1 MAVAKIRTGVSIG
14 FNCGTIT
21 VFRKSATSLC
31 GVHRVSSTVFLL
43 LERQDPAIS
52 PMNSDNKFHP
62 ERSFSR
68 VTNSET
74 CQDISRY
81 QMISNKPS
89 NEPFI
94 PPWRPSNN
102 PSLVRSVPLH
112 SQPRSSTLT
121 PNHRFEELNAKI
133 AAEFTL
139 NRLSKMIKGKES
151 VAVSKV
157 KVVVSWAANLSADQN
172 RPKLCC
178 YVLLWDINDSCQTLA
193 IFGLAIVDEQ
203 CRMNNKKM
211 PF

>member
-94 PPWRPSNN
+94 HHDDHQIILRLSVAYLCIHSQGAPPWHPTIGSRNWM
-102 PSLVRSVPLH
+102 
-112 SQPRSSTLT
+112 PRSQQSL
-121 PNHRFEELNAKI
+121 PWIDYPKWSRAKNQ
-133 AAEFTL
+133 L
-139 NRLSKMIKGKES
+139 QCQRSKS
-151 VAVSKV
+151 
-157 KVVVSWAANLSADQN
+157 
-172 RPKLCC
+172 
-178 YVLLWDINDSCQTLA
+178 
-193 IFGLAIVDEQ
+193 
-203 CRMNNKKM
+203 
-211 PF
+211 

>member
-1 MAVAKIRTGVSIG
+1 MSRYIKISNDIKQT
-14 FNCGTIT
+14 
-21 VFRKSATSLC
+21 
-31 GVHRVSSTVFLL
+31 
-43 LERQDPAIS
+43 LERALY
-52 PMNSDNKFHP
+52 
-62 ERSFSR
+62 
-68 VTNSET
+68 T
-74 CQDISRY
+74 
-81 QMISNKPS
+81 
-89 NEPFI
+89 
-94 PPWRPSNN
+94 PWRPSNN

-178 YVLLWDINDSCQTLA
+178 YETSMTRAKRSLYLALPLL
-193 IFGLAIVDEQ
+193 
-203 CRMNNKKM
+203 MNNAGWTTKKCLFSEFQLCFQKRTAKDTSL
-211 PF
+211 PCVHNKRKVSVS

>member
-1 MAVAKIRTGVSIG
+1 MSRYIKISNDIKQT
-14 FNCGTIT
+14 
-21 VFRKSATSLC
+21 
-31 GVHRVSSTVFLL
+31 
-43 LERQDPAIS
+43 LERALY
-52 PMNSDNKFHP
+52 
-62 ERSFSR
+62 
-68 VTNSET
+68 T
-74 CQDISRY
+74 
-81 QMISNKPS
+81 
-89 NEPFI
+89 
-94 PPWRPSNN
+94 PWRPSDN

-121 PNHRFEELNAKI
+121 PNHRFEELNVKI

-157 KVVVSWAANLSADQN
+157 KVAVSWAANLSADQN

-203 CRMNNKKM
+203 CRMNNKKCRFSEFQLCFQKRTAKDTSL
-211 PF
+211 PCLSTTNER